1 MPCITT
7 SASWAACHSAWTA
20 WCNAVLCLCRLG
32 SAPSVA
38 HHSLTDLPRV
48 EETEETTPVMLWID
62 TAGCDMEEKTVRAG
76 NLHCRIVWL
85 CRGLGLSVK
94 FDAGTPG
101 RGYRQQGQYRGGQCG
116 LPTCGGTDRGRVEA
130 R

>member
-76 NLHCRIVWL
+76 NVHCRIVWL
-85 CRGLGLSVK
+85 CLGVGVECKHRCWFPRTRVQAAKPIS
-94 FDAGTPG
+94 G
-101 RGYRQQGQYRGGQCG
+101 R
-116 LPTCGGTDRGRVEA
+116 PVWFADTWWH
-130 R
+130 